1 MSVYISSL
9 LYLCASFVQLRYT
22 QAKDA
27 QTRERRACD
36 QHRRE
41 LRVRRRRDVE
51 RLASAAPENDGGKA
65 AAQDAQP
72 SVGREDDEWSLS
84 DGDID
89 EMRAGTWTR
98 RSHGEPTPA
107 DEDFAAPPKVWLGRR
122 GAVRARVGRTQV
134 LVVFKQGILRTQ
146 RKRSKVQSE
155 LRKGPVVVRVL
166 TEGSVGSAEVSYI
179 DLGPVAIQGCWLLI
193 ALQKT
198 LRSPLTTSLHHRRR
212 RRHEDT
218 SRPGSRTAIVGPT
231 VASLPR
237 ALVRQQ
243 SGPTHILIAAGSET
257 DAILLEGGRER
268 RAQDRCDVLVSAALV
283 ERGVGETHD
292 TPAFGPE

>member
-1 MSVYISSL
+1 MSDNRESDNDAPEEVAGAA
-9 LYLCASFVQLRYT
+9 ASRA
-22 QAKDA
+22 AKDA

-107 DEDFAAPPKVWLGRR
+107 DEDFAAPPK
-122 GAVRARVGRTQV
+122 
-134 LVVFKQGILRTQ
+134 